1 MSVAAVACTTLSAKT
16 GWDGRELLL
25 SYEAMVVLSE
35 RSSCSFIADLKPRIP
50 SPIPLPSSGSFFGPN
65 TSKAIPKI
73 TNRCVGCKSPSNIE
87 TLLGVRRAACKNP
100 CTNSSFLFLNYR
112 QLICRNFH
120 GFGFVDVQVC
130 FQHFAGNAP

>member
-50 SPIPLPSSGSFFGPN
+50 SPIPLPSSGSFLGPN

-73 TNRCVGCKSPSNIE
+73 TNRCVGCKSPSNINLSLILKSQNIAVCE
-87 TLLGVRRAACKNP
+87 LQPPAC
-100 CTNSSFLFLNYR
+100 CG
-112 QLICRNFH
+112 Q
-120 GFGFVDVQVC
+120 
-130 FQHFAGNAP
+130 QHL